1 VIVRRL
7 LTEKRC
13 NGPGDSA
20 NIHFDH
26 EVQGFSFRGNDQVW
40 LSLRRTALELD
51 DPRLGCGNHEGQFRL
66 CVLGNIFQKDQHH
79 AVREIGRQFHA
90 LALELF
96 FSLVICGFDVHLS
109 RARIYRK
116 FFRVLKARTLLDT
129 VVAQQLESTPLRE
142 DQVLLLKRTVFEVVD
157 QMSGDIIAVNDFSG
171 VAVRDHSSLHR
182 AEDQETVSHTFLI
195 LDTDRSGRSEW
206 GYQSP
211 RKNQQGNNGLS
222 VHEPASRGR
231 EHQDSMPN
239 WGSAV
244 AESQPDAR
252 PVLESYVLCLTVSHW
267 EGALM
272 AETMLAVVK
281 PEAAPGADVR
291 EVKIPAFGRT
301 DVLVKVKVASICGT
315 DLHIYNWDRWAQNR
329 IHPPL
334 IPGHEFCGEVV
345 AFGDEVTSVREGDF
359 VSAEMHVACGKCLQC
374 RTGEAHICQNVKI
387 IGVDADGAFA
397 EYVVIPESNIWKLD
411 PAIPIEYAS
420 ILDPLGNAVHTVLA
434 GEIAAKSVAITGC
447 GPIGLF
453 SIAVAKAVGATS
465 VFAIE
470 VNEHRAKVA
479 REMQADYVL
488 NPAKEDVD
496 AIIMEKTGGLG
507 VDVVLEMAGH
517 PDSIRTAFDIVR
529 RGGRISLLGLTS
541 KPISLNFSED
551 IIFKGITVQG
561 INGRRM
567 YQTWYQMT
575 ALLKSGKLNLHPVIT
590 DRIPMKDFGQAMERL
605 KTGEASKIL
614 VYPNGVR

>member
-1 VIVRRL
+1 
-7 LTEKRC
+7 
-13 NGPGDSA
+13 
-20 NIHFDH
+20 
-26 EVQGFSFRGNDQVW
+26 
-40 LSLRRTALELD
+40 
-51 DPRLGCGNHEGQFRL
+51 
-66 CVLGNIFQKDQHH
+66 
-79 AVREIGRQFHA
+79 
-90 LALELF
+90 
-96 FSLVICGFDVHLS
+96 
-109 RARIYRK
+109 
-116 FFRVLKARTLLDT
+116 
-129 VVAQQLESTPLRE
+129 
-142 DQVLLLKRTVFEVVD
+142 
-157 QMSGDIIAVNDFSG
+157 
-171 VAVRDHSSLHR
+171 
-182 AEDQETVSHTFLI
+182 
-195 LDTDRSGRSEW
+195 
-206 GYQSP
+206 
-211 RKNQQGNNGLS
+211 
-222 VHEPASRGR
+222 
-231 EHQDSMPN
+231 
-239 WGSAV
+239 
-244 AESQPDAR
+244 
-252 PVLESYVLCLTVSHW
+252 
-267 EGALM
+267 M
-272 AETMLAVVK
+272 AGTMLAVVK
-281 PEAAPGADVR
+281 PEAAPGAEVR
-291 EVKIPAFGRT
+291 EVPVPVFGRT
-301 DVLVKVKVASICGT
+301 DVLVRVKVASICGT

-329 IHPPL
+329 IKPPL

-345 AFGDEVTSVREGDF
+345 AFGNEVTSVKEGDF

-387 IGVDADGAFA
+387 IGVDANGAFA

-411 PAIPIEYAS
+411 SSIPPEYAS

-434 GEIAAKSVAITGC
+434 GEIAAKSVAVTGC

-470 VNEHRAKVA
+470 VNEHRAKIA

-488 NPAKEDVD
+488 NPAQEDV
-496 AIIMEKTGGLG
+496 IGTVMEKTGGLG

-551 IIFKGITVQG
+551 IIFKGITIQG

-590 DRIPMKDFGQAMERL
+590 DRISMTDFGKAMERL
-605 KTGEASKIL
+605 KTGQASKIL

>member
-1 VIVRRL
+1 
-7 LTEKRC
+7 
-13 NGPGDSA
+13 
-20 NIHFDH
+20 
-26 EVQGFSFRGNDQVW
+26 
-40 LSLRRTALELD
+40 
-51 DPRLGCGNHEGQFRL
+51 
-66 CVLGNIFQKDQHH
+66 
-79 AVREIGRQFHA
+79 
-90 LALELF
+90 
-96 FSLVICGFDVHLS
+96 
-109 RARIYRK
+109 
-116 FFRVLKARTLLDT
+116 
-129 VVAQQLESTPLRE
+129 
-142 DQVLLLKRTVFEVVD
+142 
-157 QMSGDIIAVNDFSG
+157 
-171 VAVRDHSSLHR
+171 
-182 AEDQETVSHTFLI
+182 
-195 LDTDRSGRSEW
+195 
-206 GYQSP
+206 
-211 RKNQQGNNGLS
+211 
-222 VHEPASRGR
+222 
-231 EHQDSMPN
+231 
-239 WGSAV
+239 
-244 AESQPDAR
+244 
-252 PVLESYVLCLTVSHW
+252 
-267 EGALM
+267 M
-272 AETMLAVVK
+272 AGTMLAVVK

-291 EVKIPAFGRT
+291 EVKVPAFGRS

-345 AFGDEVTSVREGDF
+345 AFGDEVTSVKEGDF

-374 RTGEAHICQNVKI
+374 RTGEAHICQSVKI
-387 IGVDADGAFA
+387 IGVDANGAFA

-411 PAIPIEYAS
+411 PAIPQDYAS

-434 GEIAAKSVAITGC
+434 GEIAAKTVAITGC

-470 VNEHRAKVA
+470 VNEHRARIA

-488 NPAKEDVD
+488 NPAKEDVK
-496 AIIMEKTGGLG
+496 AAIMEKTGGLG

-517 PDSIRTAFDIVR
+517 TDSIRTAFDIVR

-551 IIFKGITVQG
+551 IIFKGITIQG

-575 ALLKSGKLNLHPVIT
+575 ALLKAGKLDLHPVIT
-590 DRIPMKDFGQAMERL
+590 NRIPMKDFSTAMERL

-614 VYPNGVR
+614 VYPNGVH